1 MIDQVKES
9 FKLLYGRDA
18 EILVKAPGRIN
29 LIGEHTDYNG
39 GLVLPAAIDRCMYFA
54 FASNES
60 QVGNVYAKDIDES
73 ISINLNSLQ
82 KTESTWSNYLIGLLL
97 EFQSK
102 GISLKG
108 FDCAFMSD
116 IPIGAG
122 VSSSSALECGFAM
135 GIDAL
140 LGSRLDR
147 WQIIEMSH
155 HSNHNFM
162 QIYGGILDQFSSL
175 FGKVCKCMLMDC
187 SDRSFEYHDLNL
199 EGYKIVLINTNVKH
213 EHTTSGYNDR
223 AHECKVIVS
232 KLADRNPKIKFISD
246 ADLSMIEDSDNGL
259 SEKLKRRAK
268 YIIEENERVVQFA
281 DALKINDVNRLGELL
296 YASHHGLR
304 YDYEVSCSELDLL
317 IELTRKYEAVKGARL
332 MGGGFGGCIIGIVE
346 EDKTDLIVNSIMK
359 EYQVKTGIKP
369 ESFFVNASDGA
380 EVFVL

>member
-1 MIDQVKES
+1 
-9 FKLLYGRDA
+9 
-18 EILVKAPGRIN
+18 
-29 LIGEHTDYNG
+29 
-39 GLVLPAAIDRCMYFA
+39 
-54 FASNES
+54 
-60 QVGNVYAKDIDES
+60 
-73 ISINLNSLQ
+73 LNSLQ

-246 ADLSMIEDSDNGL
+246 ADLSMIEDSD
-259 SEKLKRRAK
+259 
-268 YIIEENERVVQFA
+268 
-281 DALKINDVNRLGELL
+281 
-296 YASHHGLR
+296 
-304 YDYEVSCSELDLL
+304 ELDLL